1 LIPACRDKA
10 GAYVAGRILKAR
22 RNPMTATFATQI
34 ELDNRGIAWIGG
46 TKVKIIEVVLDKVA
60 YGSSPEE
67 IHFQH
72 PNLSLAQIHG
82 ALTYYYEN
90 QDKVDE
96 QIKRGLKESEEL
108 ATHLSDAEF
117 RCRLGNLKRSV

>member
-1 LIPACRDKA
+1 M
-10 GAYVAGRILKAR
+10 
-22 RNPMTATFATQI
+22 NATFATQI
-34 ELDNRGIAWIGG
+34 VLDDRGIAWIAG
-46 TKVKIIEVVLDKVA
+46 TKVKVIEVVLDKIA

-90 QDKVDE
+90 QDKVDD
-96 QIKRGLKESEEL
+96 QIRRGLEESDKL
-108 ATHLSDAEF
+108 AVRLSDEEF
-117 RCRLGNLKRSV
+117 RRKLLNLKRSL

>member
-1 LIPACRDKA
+1 
-10 GAYVAGRILKAR
+10 
-22 RNPMTATFATQI
+22 MTTTLATQI
-34 ELDNRGIAWIGG
+34 ELDDRGMAWIAG
-46 TKVKIIEVVLDKVA
+46 TKVKVTEVVLDKIA

-90 QDKVDE
+90 QDQVDE
-96 QIKRGLKESEEL
+96 QIRLGLEESDKL
-108 ATHLSDAEF
+108 AVQLSDAEF
-117 RCRLGNLKRSV
+117 RRKLLDVKRSR

>member
-1 LIPACRDKA
+1 
-10 GAYVAGRILKAR
+10 
-22 RNPMTATFATQI
+22 MTATFATQI
-34 ELDNRGIAWIGG
+34 DLDDRGTAWIAG
-46 TKVKIIEVVLDKVA
+46 TKVKVMEVVLDKIA

-90 QDKVDE
+90 QDAVDE
-96 QIKRGLKESEEL
+96 QIKRGLEESDKL
-108 ATHLSDAEF
+108 AAHLSDAKF
-117 RCRLGNLKRSV
+117 RRKLSDLKRSV

>member
-1 LIPACRDKA
+1 
-10 GAYVAGRILKAR
+10 V
-22 RNPMTATFATQI
+22 TAAFTTQI
-34 ELDNRGIAWIGG
+34 EIDDRGTAWIAG
-46 TKVKIIEVVLDKVA
+46 TRVKVIEVVLDKIA

-90 QDKVDE
+90 QNELDG
-96 QIKRGLKESEEL
+96 QIGRGLKESDRL
-108 ATHLSDAEF
+108 AAETSDPEF
-117 RCRLGNLKRSV
+117 RQRLRTLKLSR

>member
-1 LIPACRDKA
+1 
-10 GAYVAGRILKAR
+10 
-22 RNPMTATFATQI
+22 MTATFATQI
-34 ELDNRGIAWIGG
+34 ELDDRGMAWIAG
-46 TKVKIIEVVLDKVA
+46 TKVKVTEVVLDKIA

-72 PNLSLAQIHG
+72 LNLSLAQIHG

-96 QIKRGLKESEEL
+96 QIRRGLEESDKL
-108 ATHLSDAEF
+108 AASVSNAEF
-117 RCRLGNLKRSV
+117 RRKLLSLKRPL

>member
-1 LIPACRDKA
+1 
-10 GAYVAGRILKAR
+10 
-22 RNPMTATFATQI
+22 MTASFATQI
-34 ELDNRGIAWIGG
+34 ELDDRGVAWIAG
-46 TKVKIIEVVLDKVA
+46 TRVKIAEVVLDKIA

-96 QIKRGLKESEEL
+96 QIRQGLEESDKL
-108 ATHLSDAEF
+108 ANRFSDPNF
-117 RCRLGNLKRSV
+117 RRKLADLKRTC

>member
-1 LIPACRDKA
+1 
-10 GAYVAGRILKAR
+10 
-22 RNPMTATFATQI
+22 MTATFATQI
-34 ELDNRGIAWIGG
+34 ELDDRGIAWIAG
-46 TKVKIIEVVLDKVA
+46 TKVKVTEVVLDKIA

-96 QIKRGLKESEEL
+96 QIRRGLEESDKL
-108 ATHLSDAEF
+108 AVRLSGPEF
-117 RCRLGNLKRSV
+117 RRKLLDLKRPL